1 MQHEIKSNKILILN
15 EATSALDSI
24 TEKEIQEALKNLME
38 NKTVIAV
45 AHRLST
51 LDNMDRII
59 VLDKGKIVEDGTKQE
74 LLKNKDGLF
83 SKMWEMQK
91 GGFIE

>member
-1 MQHEIKSNKILILN
+1 MQHEIKGNKILILD

-45 AHRLST
+45 FIE
-51 LDNMDRII
+51 D
-59 VLDKGKIVEDGTKQE
+59 KIVK
-74 LLKNKDGLF
+74 
-83 SKMWEMQK
+83 
-91 GGFIE
+91 

>member
-1 MQHEIKSNKILILN
+1 
-15 EATSALDSI
+15 
-24 TEKEIQEALKNLME
+24 ME

-59 VLDKGKIVEDGTKQE
+59 VLDKGKIVEDGTKQD